1 MLLIFQ
7 AGDGDH
13 LAQDYEDYE
22 DEHREEESKP
32 QMRQPRFFFKD
43 NLIISFWKRVS
54 NAIAMLCNKIIL
66 TRITELFSWPKTV
79 LAV

>member
-32 QMRQPRFFFKD
+32 QMRQPRFK
-43 NLIISFWKRVS
+43 K
-54 NAIAMLCNKIIL
+54 KII
-66 TRITELFSWPKTV
+66 
-79 LAV
+79 